1 MTLSVSNLSP
11 DAIAENYEK
20 YGFWISFSIIFITLL
35 LPILFN
41 PQKLKEFID
50 IFSYARGGS
59 TRGKEKALESPYLDS
74 LTRKSIQKKIAEDYF
89 YQSIGM
95 RIDFY
100 MRYAVLS
107 LCEYS
112 HGSITLYSL
121 KKARIHLFYDDNKL
135 KVSLSSFER
144 FSGKISFFFFVVF
157 IFGALALTSYL
168 IVSLTDSDFS
178 KISSIQSS
186 GSIIG
191 GIIYILV
198 TLFGA
203 FIFLNIYSEV
213 KSAEKIE
220 KYLNDNPDFNNEYL
234 KELPIFDVD
243 ANSTKPIENQNG
255 S

>member
-1 MTLSVSNLSP
+1 MASITELGIGG
-11 DAIAENYEK
+11 IAEHYEQ
-20 YGFWISFSIIFITLL
+20 YGFWLTLCIIAIGILSH
-35 LPILFN
+35 ILFN

-59 TRGKEKALESPYLDS
+59 TRGKEKALESPYIDS

-89 YQSIGM
+89 YQSTGM
-95 RIDFY
+95 RIEFY
-100 MRYAVLS
+100 MRHAVLS

-121 KKARIHLFYDDNKL
+121 KKARIHLSYDDNRL

-157 IFGALALTSYL
+157 ILGALALTSYL

-178 KISSIQSS
+178 KISSVQSS
-186 GSIIG
+186 GSIIAS
-191 GIIYILV
+191 IIYILV

-213 KSAEKIE
+213 ASAEKIE
-220 KYLNDNPDFNNEYL
+220 KYLNEHPNFNNEYL
-234 KELPIFDVD
+234 KEEPIFDVD
-243 ANSTKPIENQNG
+243 INSTQPIENQNE